1 MMELK
6 HNIVTHGIS
15 GQKRSGVYIMYIIAY
30 GTYYAKK
37 KSEFQIKEEFSNN
50 IKQKETGRVG

>member
-1 MMELK
+1 MEYLDR
-6 HNIVTHGIS
+6 NEV
-15 GQKRSGVYIMYIIAY
+15 VYMYITAY
-30 GTYYAKK
+30 GTYCAKK